1 MFLANFQPTLQADVL
16 SQLESPEY
24 VGADTMDH
32 VLPRSRGGATNWMNA
47 VAAHRDCNRA
57 KGDRTPEEAGMPL
70 LWRPWKPS
78 RVDLTF
84 SAI

>member
-1 MFLANFQPTLQADVL
+1 MIRRDKGLCA
-16 SQLESPEY
+16 Y
-24 VGADTMDH
+24 CGRRGADTMDH
-32 VLPRSRGGATNWMNA
+32 VLPRSRGGATTWMNA
-47 VAAHRDCNRA
+47 VAAHRECNRA